1 MDRVRPD
8 APIAVPSEGL
18 DGVREAVFSTCWWRT
33 VDEFAVGPESWG
45 MADHGPV
52 PDRLAKLK
60 FNRLFL
66 SFRPWQP
73 FLDLEGR
80 GIRGTS
86 GMLWFGYEYPITEDM
101 PGRHLFGEETTFWN
115 PDPPFEIAGSLIF
128 SR

>member
-1 MDRVRPD
+1 MDLVGSLMSLSSD
-8 APIAVPSEGL
+8 GL
-18 DGVREAVFSTCWWRT
+18 ARADGHIRMPLDVVREAVFPTCWWRT

-52 PDRLAKLK
+52 PDQLAKLK

-66 SFRPWQP
+66 LFRPWQP

-86 GMLWFGYEYPITEDM
+86 GMLWFG
-101 PGRHLFGEETTFWN
+101 
-115 PDPPFEIAGSLIF
+115 
-128 SR
+128 